1 MSEVTPTTY
10 GPRPQTQPSRGRRL
24 AGLLIPPFILG
35 GVLTGV
41 WYYASYVWLQG
52 RRRVLLAPP
61 HKVLTKGF
69 GDWEH
74 LREILAAAGR
84 SGDVALRGLVIA
96 VVIGLTLATLMSQA
110 RSVERAVWPFMISLQ
125 AIPILAMVPVIGLL
139 FDTGKTSRVIVCV
152 IFSLFPMVVNALFG
166 LKSADQGHHDLFTLN
181 NASRWTRLTRLMIPG
196 AMPAVFAGLRISA
209 SLALIGGIVS
219 DFFFGRGQVGLGQM
233 IVRFKND
240 TNSPLV
246 LTSIAVACI
255 FGVIVF
261 LVFSWIERK
270 VVGKWYEGSGR
281 SGPRP

>member
-1 MSEVTPTTY
+1 MTERTY
-10 GPRPQTQPSRGRRL
+10 QPRPQVPPSRGRRFAAML
-24 AGLLIPPFILG
+24 VPPLLLG
-35 GVLTGV
+35 ALLTGV
-41 WYYASYVWLQG
+41 WYYASYIWLQG

-61 HKVLTKGF
+61 HKVITDGF

-74 LREILAAAGR
+74 LKDILRAAGR

-96 VVIGLTLATLMSQA
+96 IILGLALAVAMSQA
-110 RSVERAVWPFMISLQ
+110 RSVERAVWPYMISLQ

-152 IFSLFPMVVNALFG
+152 IFALFPMVVNTLFG

-181 NASRWTRLTRLMIPG
+181 RASRWTRLTRLMIPG

-209 SLALIGGIVS
+209 SLSLIGGIVS
-219 DFFFGRGQVGLGQM
+219 DFFFGRGSVGLGQM

-240 TNSPLV
+240 SNSPLV
-246 LTSIAVACI
+246 LTSIAVACV

-261 LVFSWIERK
+261 LVFSWIERR
-270 VVGKWYEGSGR
+270 VVGRWYEGAGASQR
-281 SGPRP
+281 RP

>member
-1 MSEVTPTTY
+1 MMPSPSTP
-10 GPRPQTQPSRGRRL
+10 QAKDHQ
-24 AGLLIPPFILG
+24 
-35 GVLTGV
+35 
-41 WYYASYVWLQG
+41 
-52 RRRVLLAPP
+52 
-61 HKVLTKGF
+61 
-69 GDWEH
+69 
-74 LREILAAAGR
+74 
-84 SGDVALRGLVIA
+84 
-96 VVIGLTLATLMSQA
+96 MSQA
-110 RSVERAVWPFMISLQ
+110 SANLSSEAMAQHATARAPIEAGDPAADARALRRCLGQFPTGVTIVTARNGERLVGMAVNSFAAVSLT
-125 AIPILAMVPVIGLL
+125 PPLVLWSLRLA
-139 FDTGKTSRVIVCV
+139 
-152 IFSLFPMVVNALFG
+152 
-166 LKSADQGHHDLFTLN
+166 
-181 NASRWTRLTRLMIPG
+181 
-196 AMPAVFAGLRISA
+196 SA